1 MRPSPYHLLSAAGK
15 VQYASRRMREPAMHC
30 PRCDAAV
37 LPAELIPH
45 IRERCVLPD
54 PHPLCA
60 WLTLPE
66 ACKLGISVETLCTW
80 ARSGLVRMK
89 GPKRKRLYL
98 YRDIVRM
105 LAMRLARKP
114 ATQHSKEN
122 IES

>member
-15 VQYASRRMREPAMHC
+15 VRYASERMREPAMHC

-37 LPAELIPH
+37 LPAELIAH
-45 IRERCVLPD
+45 LRERCVLPD
-54 PHPLCA
+54 PHPRSA
-60 WLTLPE
+60 WITLPE
-66 ACKLGISVETLCTW
+66 ACNAGVSVETLCTW
-80 ARSGLVRMK
+80 ARAGIVRMK

-105 LAMRLARKP
+105 IALRMARKP